1 MRTID
6 LILKKRDG
14 EELSNSEIEWF
25 VQSFTSGSIP
35 DYQIAAMS
43 MAIFFRGMTTR
54 ETTDL
59 TIAMAKSGDTL
70 ELSDLIP
77 GVVVDKHSTGG
88 VGDKTTLVLAPIVS
102 ACGVV
107 VAKISGRGLG
117 HGGGTLDKLEAIPG
131 LQIQLTSDEFR
142 AQIKETGI
150 VVAGQSASLAPADGK
165 LYKIRDVTG
174 TVASNAL
181 IASSIMS
188 KKFAAG
194 AQAIVLDVKTGNGAF
209 MTTLKDARELAE
221 LMVAIGRN
229 SGRKTVAA
237 ISDMNQPLGY
247 AVGNALEV
255 KEAIETLRGDG
266 PPDLRE
272 HCLKMAGYMLQ
283 LSGKVDSVSA
293 GSELASNTLKNGTA
307 FKELMKMVAAQGGDT
322 KYVDN
327 PEQLEKAKL
336 ISTVTSTQDG
346 FLSRMDAINIGKAA
360 VMLGAGRERK
370 NDPIDL
376 AVGIV
381 VHQKVGSRIN
391 TGDPLFTIHANNPEK
406 VSPAQEEELAG
417 INITVEKSQTLP
429 LHSDFK
435 ESFHGLHDKDLQI
448 LGLNI

>member
-1 MRTID
+1 MRIID

-14 EELSNSEIEWF
+14 GELSNSEIQWF
-25 VQSFTSGSIP
+25 VQNFTSGDIP
-35 DYQIAAMS
+35 DYQVAAMS
-43 MAIFFRGMTTR
+43 MAIFFRGMTAR

-59 TIAMAKSGDTL
+59 TVAMANSGDTL
-70 ELSDLIP
+70 DLSDLIP

-88 VGDKTTLVLAPIVS
+88 VGDKTTLVLAPMVS

-131 LQIQLTSDEFR
+131 LQIQLTSDQFR
-142 AQIKETGI
+142 SQIKEVGI

-165 LYKIRDVTG
+165 LYKLRDVTG

-209 MTTLKDARELAE
+209 MTTLKDARELAG

-229 SGRKTVAA
+229 SGRSTVAVV
-237 ISDMNQPLGY
+237 SDMNQPLGY

-255 KEAIETLRGDG
+255 REAIDTLRDQG
-266 PPDLRE
+266 PSDLRE
-272 HCLKMAGYMLQ
+272 HCLKMAGHMLH
-283 LSGKVDSVSA
+283 LSGKADSVSS
-293 GSELASNTLKNGTA
+293 GSELASKTLKDGSA
-307 FKELMKMVAAQGGDT
+307 FQSFRKMVSAQGGDT
-322 KYVDN
+322 KYIDN
-327 PEQLEKAKL
+327 PEQLDHAE
-336 ISTVTSTQDG
+336 IITTVNSSQAG

-360 VMLGAGRERK
+360 VILGAGRERK

-381 VHQKVGSRIN
+381 VHQKVGSHISV
-391 TGDPLFTIHANNPEK
+391 GDPLFTIHANNSEK
-406 VSPAQEEELAG
+406 VAPATEEALTG
-417 INITVEKSQTLP
+417 IEVNIKKVSELP
-429 LHSDFK
+429 LHYDVI
-435 ESFHGLHDKDLQI
+435 E
-448 LGLNI
+448 

>member
-14 EELSNSEIEWF
+14 GELSNSEIEWF
-25 VQSFTSGSIP
+25 VQNFTSGDIP
-35 DYQIAAMS
+35 DYQVAAMS

-59 TIAMAKSGDTL
+59 TVAMAHSGDTL
-70 ELSDLIP
+70 DLSDLIP

-88 VGDKTTLVLAPIVS
+88 VGDNTTLVLAPMVS

-131 LQIQLTSDEFR
+131 FQIQLTSDQFR

-150 VVAGQSASLAPADGK
+150 VVAGQSTSLAPADGK

-209 MTTLKDARELAE
+209 MTTLEDARELAE
-221 LMVAIGRN
+221 LMVAIGQN
-229 SGRKTVAA
+229 SGRSTVAV

-255 KEAIETLRGDG
+255 REAIETLRGEG
-266 PPDLRE
+266 PPDLRD
-272 HCLKMAGYMLQ
+272 HCIRMAGHMLH
-283 LSGKVDSVSA
+283 LSGKVDSVSS
-293 GSELASNTLKNGTA
+293 GSELASKTLKDGSA
-307 FKELMKMVAAQGGDT
+307 FQQLLKMVSAQGGNT
-322 KYVDN
+322 KYIVN
-327 PEQLEKAKL
+327 PEHLDQAQIL
-336 ISTVTSTQDG
+336 STVKSPQDG

-391 TGDPLFTIHANNPEK
+391 TGDPLFTIHANNTEKVAAATEEALAGIEIKAEK
-406 VSPAQEEELAG
+406 VSE
-417 INITVEKSQTLP
+417 LP
-429 LHSDFK
+429 LHYDVVS
-435 ESFHGLHDKDLQI
+435 
-448 LGLNI
+448 